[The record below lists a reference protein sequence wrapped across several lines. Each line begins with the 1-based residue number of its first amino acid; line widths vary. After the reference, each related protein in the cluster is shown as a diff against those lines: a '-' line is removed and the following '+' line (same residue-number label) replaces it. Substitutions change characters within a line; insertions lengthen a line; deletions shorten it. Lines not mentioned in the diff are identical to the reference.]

1 MPSSPPRPP
10 SPARMPAP
18 PLSANQ
24 ALMSLIV
31 ALLILNAA
39 GFLLLS
45 VQFLAPK
52 QSVLVVST
60 GGINAK
66 LDAIQAKLASFEAQ
80 AIVPPAAP
88 TPAPDVAPTA
98 TPQGGSVGAP

>member
-1 MPSSPPRPP
+1 
-10 SPARMPAP
+10 
-18 PLSANQ
+18 
-24 ALMSLIV
+24 MSLIV

-45 VQFLAPK
+45 IQFLAPK

-80 AIVPPAAP
+80 AN
-88 TPAPDVAPTA
+88 TPAVVPDVVPVAP
-98 TPQGGSVGAP
+98 PQGDVQAPY